1 MYNPRNPAVIKY
13 ERRHRVKVFLSPYRI
28 RVLPRNLDR
37 EFVVPTYRD
46 GNEPC
51 NLTKGSKHGISTY
64 ELVIKCN
71 FQVGF
76 KADHPLGYGLQNDAK
91 IRAMRITGVRIYRK
105 YAKQSIR

>member
-1 MYNPRNPAVIKY
+1 M
-13 ERRHRVKVFLSPYRI
+13 
-28 RVLPRNLDR
+28 
-37 EFVVPTYRD
+37 
-46 GNEPC
+46 
-51 NLTKGSKHGISTY
+51 TKGSKHGISTY

-76 KADHPLGYGLQNDAK
+76 KADHPLGYGLQNDVK